1 MWNVFDKC
9 VFVGKQQKIKGR
21 AIKCFLFG
29 LKSWWKEVGSVLAY
43 RQKWPISSDETF
55 YLDEWNVFLRLPFNP
70 STVSQHT
77 LQIATVVSMQLK
89 LYCWQWR
96 GAKNLITT
104 MLIGKVN
111 LLLTLIYIN
120 ILDAISW
127 YQGIWNSFVRL
138 SYHVIIRFM
147 IHPRYRVIQETV
159 FYNLSLTDLKNQIN
173 CITQWF
179 SGHFDILMSQYNQ
192 VTNSCTSWLCQN
204 RHWQEFRSREILEE
218 KWLTVFPLKLERW
231 IFISRSPLDFQDF
244 EKKILF
250 LLSFLKISY
259 WNSLSPLDFQ
269 DF

>member
-1 MWNVFDKC
+1 MF
-9 VFVGKQQKIKGR
+9 
-21 AIKCFLFG
+21 FLG
-29 LKSWWKEVGSVLAY
+29 
-43 RQKWPISSDETF
+43 
-55 YLDEWNVFLRLPFNP
+55 LPFNP

-104 MLIGKVN
+104 ILIGKVN

-138 SYHVIIRFM
+138 SYHVIIRFV

-159 FYNLSLTDLKNQIN
+159 FYNLPLTDRKNQIN

-179 SGHFDILMSQYNQ
+179 LGSWYLDILIFWCLSIVRWQILVLHGCAKTGIDKSLDLEKFSKRNDSQF
-192 VTNSCTSWLCQN
+192 SLSSW
-204 RHWQEFRSREILEE
+204 RGEFSYLV
-218 KWLTVFPLKLERW
+218 LLS
-231 IFISRSPLDFQDF
+231 IF
-244 EKKILF
+244 KILRKKFSFSSRFSRFYIEIHF
-250 LLSFLKISY
+250 LLSIFKIFKMKY
-259 WNSLSPLDFQ
+259 WYWKSLSLLDCQYNFLLSPINILKV
-269 DF
+269 

>member
-1 MWNVFDKC
+1 MF
-9 VFVGKQQKIKGR
+9 
-21 AIKCFLFG
+21 FLG
-29 LKSWWKEVGSVLAY
+29 
-43 RQKWPISSDETF
+43 
-55 YLDEWNVFLRLPFNP
+55 LPFNP

-104 MLIGKVN
+104 ILIGKVN

-138 SYHVIIRFM
+138 SYHVIIRFV

-179 SGHFDILMSQYNQ
+179 LGSWYLDILIFWCLGIVRWQIL
-192 VTNSCTSWLCQN
+192 VLHGCAKCW
-204 RHWQEFRSREILEE
+204 HWQESRSREILEE
-218 KWLTVFPLKLERW
+218 KWLTVFPLKLEKW

-250 LLSFLKISY
+250 LLSFLKILY